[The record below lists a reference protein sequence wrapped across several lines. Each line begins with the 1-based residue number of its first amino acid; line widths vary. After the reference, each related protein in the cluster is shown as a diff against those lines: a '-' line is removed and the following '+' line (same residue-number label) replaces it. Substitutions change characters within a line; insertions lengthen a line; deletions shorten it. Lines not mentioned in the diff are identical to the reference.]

1 MPETTLP
8 ALASVADLATLTG
21 KPATDAKLLLALKRA
36 SARFRGAVG
45 HPVSRV
51 SDDVVLLDGDG
62 SRALLL
68 PAAPVIGT
76 TAVEIDGVPIT
87 DYRTSAARGI
97 LRRPAGWPDDLGNV
111 QVTYSHGYDQVPGD
125 IEDAVL
131 EQAEL
136 QYKVLAGVQQ
146 ASLGAQSVTF
156 GVQASVGVTQRWAE
170 CVARYQLKDGRS

>member
-1 MPETTLP
+1 MVQTTLP

-21 KPATDAKLLLALKRA
+21 KPATDPKLVLALKRA

-45 HPVSRV
+45 HTVSMV
-51 SDDVVLLDGDG
+51 TDDVVLLDGDG
-62 SRALLL
+62 SGALLL
-68 PAAPVIGT
+68 PAAPVVGSP
-76 TAVEIDGVPIT
+76 AVEIDGVPVN

-97 LRRPAGWPDDLGNV
+97 LRRRAGWPDDLGSV
-111 QVTYSHGYDQVPGD
+111 QVTYSHGYETIPGD

-170 CVARYQLKDGRS
+170 CVERHQLKGGRS